1 MAGWFENLLFKV
13 EKGRRR
19 QFLRLLDRIDV
30 ERLGSQNPHG
40 TSEPGPIDIKRIAFV
55 TPHLSEHSG
64 GITSVLRLG
73 FYLSRWGVDVNYI
86 TYTEQDPRRMKDV
99 AAHAMPGL
107 KAGFFRLSEASDL
120 PFDGAVAT
128 FWESAYDV
136 AMMPNV
142 KHKAYFI
149 QDFEPL
155 FYSASDAYFF
165 ALNSYRLGL
174 HMISLGDW
182 NKAEIERTVNGT
194 HVDVVP
200 FPYEPAEYQAPF
212 SEEKFQRKQEIHTC
226 AFVKMEEKRAPFLV
240 LKCLEALDKLLK
252 AKGYRSR
259 VSVFGL
265 DKGIKL
271 PVGENLGKLSRK
283 ELAELYEQ
291 CDFGIVAS
299 LTNISLVPYE
309 MMACY
314 CPVVDFSFGSF
325 SHFFPPD
332 TAILTNGYPQSFAQS
347 ILHYIEHPE
356 ERKALAIKAKTTVT
370 GLSWEETSR
379 RFLDLLKKPF

>member
-1 MAGWFENLLFKV
+1 MAGWFENLLFKYQ
-13 EKGRRR
+13 KGHRRE
-19 QFLRLLDRIDV
+19 FLRLLDRIDV
-30 ERLGSQNPHG
+30 GQLDAQKARSAG
-40 TSEPGPIDIKRIAFV
+40 TTGPINVKQVAFV

-73 FYLSRWGVDVNYI
+73 SYLSRWGVDVYYI
-86 TYTEQDPRRMKDV
+86 SYTEQDPRRMKNV
-99 AAHAMPGL
+99 AARTMPGL
-107 KAGFFRLSEASDL
+107 KAEFFRLSEASNL
-120 PFDGAVAT
+120 PFDCAVAT

-155 FYSASDAYFF
+155 FYSASDGYFF

-182 NKAEIERTVNGT
+182 NKAEIERAVNGV

-200 FPYEPAEYQAPF
+200 FPYEPSEYKAQL
-212 SEEKFQRKQEIHTC
+212 SEDKFQAKQEVHTC

-240 LKCLEALDKLLK
+240 LKCLEALDRELK

-259 VSVFGL
+259 ISVFGL

-271 PVGENLGKLSRK
+271 SVGENLGKLSRK
-283 ELAELYEQ
+283 ELSALYEQ
-291 CDFGIVAS
+291 CDFGVVAS

-325 SHFFPPD
+325 LHFFPSD

-347 ILHYIEHPE
+347 VLHYVEHPA
-356 ERKALAIKAKTTVT
+356 ERKALAIRAKAAVA

-379 RFLDLLKKPF
+379 RLLELLRNPS